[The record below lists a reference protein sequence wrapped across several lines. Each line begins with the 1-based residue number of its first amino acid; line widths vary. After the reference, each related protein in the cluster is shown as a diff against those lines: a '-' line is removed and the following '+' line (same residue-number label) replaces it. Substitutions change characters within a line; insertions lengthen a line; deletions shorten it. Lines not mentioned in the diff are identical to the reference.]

1 MHIPSEK
8 YSKKQFLNQMMHDG
22 GVFEAFDN
30 GLRPDMLESN
40 TDPSFAR
47 SVGEAFYGWSV
58 ALLGRRELEEL
69 MKTEGY

>member
-1 MHIPSEK
+1 MN
-8 YSKKQFLNQMMHDG
+8 KKQFLDQMMHDG

-40 TDPSFAR
+40 TDPSFSR

>member
-1 MHIPSEK
+1 MN
-8 YSKKQFLNQMMHDG
+8 KKQFLNQMMHDG

-40 TDPSFAR
+40 TDYHFSR

>member
-1 MHIPSEK
+1 MN
-8 YSKKQFLNQMMHDG
+8 KKQFLNQMMHDG

-58 ALLGRRELEEL
+58 ALIGRKELEKL
-69 MKTEGY
+69 MKAEDY

>member
-1 MHIPSEK
+1 MN
-8 YSKKQFLNQMMHDG
+8 KKQFLDQMMHDG